1 MWSFQYVAGSIRND
15 TFRIYTTL
23 YWTLGLL
30 AFPAGMRFPYSGG
43 GIVEWI
49 ENQGDMACFQQNWI
63 RILKEEDRSDFAF
76 LLWNKNLSMADYC
89 SFMLLLLH
97 PQCLKGEKVLKKK
110 TQLCIKQCT
119 QGPWLLRILVV
130 QFSLVR
136 IFKKIPEYPVNAIF
150 TT

>member
-1 MWSFQYVAGSIRND
+1 MFFPIAGSICND
-15 TFRIYTTL
+15 TFSIYTTL

-97 PQCLKGEKVLKKK
+97 PQCLKGEKVLCVKNYVHMKY
-110 TQLCIKQCT
+110 CI
-119 QGPWLLRILVV
+119 GLLRRSSSTSLLVPLLIHAYNK
-130 QFSLVR
+130 FMSTNLSH
-136 IFKKIPEYPVNAIF
+136 
-150 TT
+150 

>member
-1 MWSFQYVAGSIRND
+1 
-15 TFRIYTTL
+15 
-23 YWTLGLL
+23 
-30 AFPAGMRFPYSGG
+30 MRFPYSGG

-97 PQCLKGEKVLKKK
+97 PQCLKGEKVLKK
-110 TQLCIKQCT
+110 TMNKQCM
-119 QGPWLLRILVV
+119 GLLRRNSSTSWLVTLFKPNPHTIDWRFTCTNLFHLEAYAGFFRLPIRGKFDV
-130 QFSLVR
+130 SLL
-136 IFKKIPEYPVNAIF
+136 
-150 TT
+150 